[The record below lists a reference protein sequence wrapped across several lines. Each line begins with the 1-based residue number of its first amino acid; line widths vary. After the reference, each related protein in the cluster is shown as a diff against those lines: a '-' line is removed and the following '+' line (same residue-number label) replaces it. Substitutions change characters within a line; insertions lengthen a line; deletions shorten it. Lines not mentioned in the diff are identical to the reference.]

1 MYKILIDSF
10 PIGQV
15 RFEINLD
22 KAIIDYSISRQFRGR
37 KLGIRLLDEAIN
49 KFEENYNNTI
59 IGKVK
64 PENYVSSKIFKSL
77 GFSMNTIDNV
87 RVYTKR
93 TFRGDYV
100 K

>member
-22 KAIIDYSISRQFRGR
+22 IAIIDYSISRQFRGR
-37 KLGIRLLDEAIN
+37 KLGRRLLDEAIN

-64 PENYVSSKIFKSL
+64 PENYASSKIFKSL
-77 GFSMNTIDNV
+77 GFSMNTIDNI

-93 TFRGDYV
+93 TFR
-100 K
+100 KRC